1 MKILSP
7 MATGNGAY
15 IVHQA
20 LARKIKGYQLHGYNP
35 YWTLFPPCLPLL
47 THGMMADIVHTTPD
61 YGFFFEKK
69 NTPLV
74 LTFHNY
80 FLDQFMMAYSSM
92 AQKIHYRTDL
102 RYFTRKS
109 LTRATVVTSVS
120 RFTADLVRDDLG
132 FRGEIKVIY
141 NGVDQEMFRPEERL
155 PRKKI
160 RVLFSGNPTRRKGAD
175 LLPRI
180 ARRLD
185 PGIEIVYTRGLQAR
199 RHLADSTGV
208 LRDIG
213 TIPYLEMP
221 RVYQDADI
229 LLLPTV
235 REGFV
240 LAAIEAMACGLP
252 VVATDCS
259 SLQELVVDGK
269 GGYLCRLADEADFAE
284 KINLLATS
292 PEARRTWGHS
302 IVTVLRSPSLW
313 RK

>member
-35 YWTLFPPCLPLL
+35 YSTLFPPCLPLL

-102 RYFTRKS
+102 RHFTRKS
-109 LTRATVVTSVS
+109 LTIATVVTSVS

-160 RVLFSGNPTRRKGAD
+160 RGYCSVVIRPGVRGLTLCPG
-175 LLPRI
+175 LPGGLIRGLRLSDNWGV
-180 ARRLD
+180 AGQETPRRL
-185 PGIEIVYTRGLQAR
+185 YR
-199 RHLADSTGV
+199 S
-208 LRDIG
+208 
-213 TIPYLEMP
+213 
-221 RVYQDADI
+221 
-229 LLLPTV
+229 
-235 REGFV
+235 
-240 LAAIEAMACGLP
+240 AA
-252 VVATDCS
+252 
-259 SLQELVVDGK
+259 
-269 GGYLCRLADEADFAE
+269 
-284 KINLLATS
+284 
-292 PEARRTWGHS
+292 
-302 IVTVLRSPSLW
+302 
-313 RK
+313 